1 MSSDSCEERLHFII
15 FNWET
20 RGSPSLTSSPKQ
32 RQWSCFIWCWW
43 PADEPSCVGRSWSL
57 LREVCLLPYWQNPV
71 SIHVSAHVKVLNDIR
86 LNTDSEE
93 VSVFGIILSRCFIR
107 DSQPQQRPENCLG
120 NFWHSAKQVRLLRTL
135 FDKWWHIWA
144 SRKRCGVPQSS
155 ILGPLLFNI
164 HMLSPALTMQ

>member
-32 RQWSCFIWCWW
+32 RQWSCFIWRWW

-71 SIHVSAHVKVLNDIR
+71 SIHVSADVKVLNDIR
-86 LNTDSEE
+86 LSTDSEE
-93 VSVFGIILSRCFIR
+93 VSVLGIILSWCLIR
-107 DSQPQQRPENCLG
+107 DSQQQQRPENCVG

-135 FDKWWHIWA
+135 FDWRLHIWA
-144 SRKRCGVPQSS
+144 SKKRCGVPQSS

-164 HMLSPALTMQ
+164 YMLSPALTMQ